1 MIAKKGEEKSHNNGR
16 SPTCYS
22 QTIKKKAD
30 MKMAEIAKQ
39 GTVLH
44 ATEKKFFLR
53 KV

>member
-1 MIAKKGEEKSHNNGR
+1 MVGHQLVI
-16 SPTCYS
+16 

-44 ATEKKFFLR
+44 ATEKKFF
-53 KV
+53 

>member
-1 MIAKKGEEKSHNNGR
+1 MVGR
-16 SPTCYS
+16 
-22 QTIKKKAD
+22 QLVIRKQLKKKAD